1 MLCPSIGTGRTVS
14 HELSRITHSLAQ
26 GVKNLP
32 ARQETQVWSL
42 SQGGPLEKGMATH
55 CSIFAWRIP
64 WIKECGQ
71 LQSMGPQRVGHDW
84 VTSTHIHFWRK
95 IIWIIWRL
103 YESGWRILWWLKQIS
118 KDYHWPWLSFII
130 TSDSKVIS
138 HSFVMRYLIY
148 VSCFVKIPQESIL
161 LPRALI

>member
-14 HELSRITHSLAQ
+14 HEISRITHSLPQ

-55 CSIFAWRIP
+55 SSILAWRIP
-64 WIKECGQ
+64 WTKECGQ

-84 VTSTHIHFWRK
+84 VVNTHVHFWRK
-95 IIWIIWRL
+95 IILNLAEEYCGDWSRSAKTIIDLDCPSLSPLILRL
-103 YESGWRILWWLKQIS
+103 LVT
-118 KDYHWPWLSFII
+118 HLSWGI
-130 TSDSKVIS
+130 
-138 HSFVMRYLIY
+138 
-148 VSCFVKIPQESIL
+148 
-161 LPRALI
+161 